1 MILSA
6 FLAARFSRQQ
16 PHSLVATLVFEQTY
30 GLVEGDSASL
40 AELAALLSSLAD
52 LPLKQGWALTGSVN
66 QFGQAQAI
74 GGVNEKIEGF
84 FDVCAARG
92 LDGTQGV
99 LLPAANV
106 EHLMLREDVVEA
118 VRAGRFALRSVQSID
133 DVMECLTGA
142 PAGAP
147 SS

>member
-1 MILSA
+1 MIDVQRETHLGGPIHAKGVMILSA
-6 FLAARFSRQQ
+6 FLAARFAPAAAFARG
-16 PHSLVATLVFEQTY
+16 HAGVRADLR
-30 GLVEGDSASL
+30 LVEGDSASL

-92 LDGTQGV
+92 STARRGNCWPT
-99 LLPAANV
+99 
-106 EHLMLREDVVEA
+106 
-118 VRAGRFALRSVQSID
+118 
-133 DVMECLTGA
+133 
-142 PAGAP
+142 
-147 SS
+147 SST

>member
-16 PHSLVATLVFEQTY
+16 PHSLCGHAGVPSRPT

-66 QFGQAQAI
+66 QFSRAQAI
-74 GGVNEKIEGF
+74 GGVNEKIENF

-106 EHLMLREDVVEA
+106 EHLMLREGRGRGGA
-118 VRAGRFALRSVQSID
+118 RRALPRCAACRAS
-133 DVMECLTGA
+133 TT
-142 PAGAP
+142 
-147 SS
+147 